1 MKDTDSEKEI
11 LEAFKAFDKDD
22 SGTIPAAELRDIM
35 SSNGE
40 KFTDEEAEEIFR
52 EADTDGDGQVNYE
65 EFVMG
70 NNAAPALSFCPRPG
84 A

>member
-1 MKDTDSEKEI
+1 VKDTDSEKEI

-22 SGTIPAAELRDIM
+22 SGTISAAELRDIM

-40 KFTDEEAEEIFR
+40 KFTEEEAEEIFR

-65 EFVMG
+65 EFVKMMT
-70 NNAAPALSFCPRPG
+70 
-84 A
+84 